1 MIIEEKFPEKFKSP
15 AYHPSLF
22 IYAWKRNG
30 LDKLFEEIMASNIA
44 ILGGEVW
51 LVEGE
56 KTLGIIPLKS
66 GDKEVLSWKIIRQ
79 KGEEWYDFVE
89 RSVKETLEIIS
100 EANLEKKVTAAT
112 RHKIWYHFDFSL
124 SEGV

>member
-1 MIIEEKFPEKFKSP
+1 MIIEERLPDKFRNSAF
-15 AYHPSLF
+15 HPSLF
-22 IYAWKRNG
+22 VYAWKRNG
-30 LDKLFEEIMASNIA
+30 LDKLFEEIMAGNIA
-44 ILGGEVW
+44 ISGGEVW

-66 GDKEVLSWKIIRQ
+66 GDKEVLSWKINQQ
-79 KGEEWYDFVE
+79 KSEDWYDFVD

-124 SEGV
+124 SEDA